1 MYAVETSDVLASP
14 LSKKYS
20 VNQWPEIVEQHGP
33 YVWRTVY
40 RLLNNNEDVTD
51 CYQETF
57 LHAFDYAQRRE
68 VKCWPAVLRRIATSR
83 AMDVLRR
90 RYRAAATDTQLS
102 MLETEPADAGPSP
115 DVWIQLRESMDQ
127 LRGALAEL
135 PTMHAEVFWLSEVE
149 MLSHQ
154 DIAEQ
159 LEGTTEQVALWL
171 HRAKQKL
178 HKLLV
183 ARGVTNEV
191 MR

>member
-1 MYAVETSDVLASP
+1 M
-14 LSKKYS
+14 
-20 VNQWPEIVEQHGP
+20 NQWSEIVEQHGP
-33 YVWRTVY
+33 DVWRTVY
-40 RLLNNNEDVTD
+40 RLLNNHDDAND

-57 LHAFDYAQRRE
+57 LNAFDYAQQRD

-90 RYRAAATDTQLS
+90 RYRASATNTQLS
-102 MLETEPADAGPSP
+102 VLETEPAGAERSP
-115 DVWIQLRESMDQ
+115 DVWIQLRESMEQ

-135 PTMHAEVFWLSEVE
+135 PTTHAEVFWLSEVE

-178 HKLLV
+178 RRLLI